1 MPALKVKDLNR
12 AVVGS
17 GILNAEWEEV
27 QTFCHSLDE
36 ARDAVACMRDYAA
49 QTFAAETGRPWAAPR
64 GSLVS
69 SKRTAA
75 VVAATDFLAARRQ
88 RRIDAHA
95 PQGPV
100 VIFSGGQQ
108 WEDPALLTADRQ
120 SVV

>member
-1 MPALKVKDLNR
+1 
-12 AVVGS
+12 
-17 GILNAEWEEV
+17 
-27 QTFCHSLDE
+27 
-36 ARDAVACMRDYAA
+36 MRDYAA

-88 RRIDAHA
+88 RGIDAHA

-108 WEDPALLTADRQ
+108 WEDQALLTERPDQIKARIPAMVLATTAQ
-120 SVV
+120 SKGCEAIRSEERRDGKACGST